1 VQGAHFNFSVKNLR
15 PIVSEP
21 FSLPYRDLATMIL
34 FTPRQLGFGGDIY
47 PIITQWDDVGKAVSE
62 EWNNMQKTDKDA
74 RNKAKEL
81 TDKVADPRKKAEAI
95 YKFLQQNVSSSSL
108 AGIYI
113 GRPADELLKNKRG
126 DPDEINALFV
136 LMLKEAKIDADM
148 ILVAT
153 HNWQTLVRSFPNRSQ
168 FSRIVTRLNFKYGA
182 VFADPADAAAPFGE
196 LPWFDRGVQ
205 GLAVKGSK
213 VQDALIPTGTPDDNV
228 SMEKTTMRISK
239 DWTTEGDTQMELKGA
254 EAIEFRADLMDEAP
268 AKLEQRL
275 NDIFAFGNSDAEVTQ
290 VVHPE
295 FGDSSQPF
303 VLKAHLKEKL
313 TNETGAGGLLLNPWM
328 GDQYQQPR
336 FSASVRHSAVRFN
349 NPERRISTTVWQL
362 APEIKVEQLP
372 KEVKMDNDFGEF
384 SRSCTQTDA
393 TVTCT
398 RSFSLK
404 KVLLSTNVEYL
415 NAKKFFDEMAKNDQE
430 VIVLRGQ

>member
-1 VQGAHFNFSVKNLR
+1 
-15 PIVSEP
+15 
-21 FSLPYRDLATMIL
+21 
-34 FTPRQLGFGGDIY
+34 
-47 PIITQWDDVGKAVSE
+47 
-62 EWNNMQKTDKDA
+62 
-74 RNKAKEL
+74 
-81 TDKVADPRKKAEAI
+81 
-95 YKFLQQNVSSSSL
+95 
-108 AGIYI
+108 
-113 GRPADELLKNKRG
+113 
-126 DPDEINALFV
+126 
-136 LMLKEAKIDADM
+136 MLKEVKIDADM

-153 HNWQTLVRSFPNRSQ
+153 QNWQTLVRGFPNRSQ
-168 FSRIVTRLNFKYGA
+168 FSRIVTRLNFKDGA

-196 LPWFDRGVQ
+196 VPWFDRGVQ

-213 VQDALIPTGTPDDNV
+213 VQDAIIPSGTPDDNV

-254 EAIEFRADLMDEAP
+254 EAIEFRADLMEEAP

-275 NDIFAFGNSDAEVTQ
+275 NDIFAFGNSDAEVSQ

-303 VLKAHLKEKL
+303 VLKAHVKEKL

-336 FSASVRHSAVRFN
+336 FAASVRHSAVRFN
-349 NPERRISTTVWQL
+349 NPEKRISTTVWQL

-372 KEVKMDNDFGEF
+372 KEVKIENDFGGF
-384 SRSCTQTDA
+384 SRSCALADA
-393 TVTCT
+393 TVSCT
-398 RSFSLK
+398 RTFYLK

-415 NAKKFFDEMAKNDQE
+415 NAKKFFDQIAKDDQE
-430 VIVLRGQ
+430 VVVLRQQ